1 LRANSEEEAAYR
13 HLILEGILAL
23 QAGENPRIVREKL
36 SAFLPP
42 KQRLGEAAVVKVKQV
57 QNKQRRLRHE

>member
-1 LRANSEEEAAYR
+1 M
-13 HLILEGILAL
+13 LIEGVLAL

-42 KQRLGEAAVVKVKQV
+42 
-57 QNKQRRLRHE
+57 NKRSADEESK